1 MAGTSID
8 MSKVKQLLQLKQSGM
23 SNRQIAKTLGI
34 SRDKANEF
42 VKQAESDPLGVE
54 GLLKLDDPV
63 LDKRMHPGNPAY
75 TDERMEEFLR
85 LLPDF
90 VEQLSR
96 KHVTR
101 QIVWEDYKRIHPD
114 GYERS
119 QFFYHLS
126 QNLKAQ
132 KAPTSVLHH
141 EPGLELYVDFAGDTL
156 SYIDIETGE
165 MIKVQTFVSTLAC
178 TDYAFVLC
186 VPSQD
191 SVEDRRTRSRL
202 IRKFYFHWMARH
214 EDRKVFNKTLN
225 DYIHIKYISVNET
238 AGHASLRYLSTLAV
252 LQLDAILP
260 NAVLKDSKP
269 ANTRTKNQKGFKRML
284 IMEYNCPAIGMVR
297 LTVGQKASDD
307 SKVQYCIT
315 AIDVH
320 S

>member
-1 MAGTSID
+1 MKGIYFEEKGLA
-8 MSKVKQLLQLKQSGM
+8 LLKQRGITKSEFARRMGIQ
-23 SNRQIAKTLGI
+23 RQNVNVLFKTNNLEIIA
-34 SRDKANEF
+34 RA
-42 VKQAESDPLGVE
+42 AE
-54 GLLKLDDPV
+54 V
-63 LDKRMHPGNPAY
+63 LDVPLA
-75 TDERMEEFLR
+75 
-85 LLPDF
+85 LL
-90 VEQLSR
+90 V
-96 KHVTR
+96 
-101 QIVWEDYKRIHPD
+101 
-114 GYERS
+114 G
-119 QFFYHLS
+119 
-126 QNLKAQ
+126 
-132 KAPTSVLHH
+132 
-141 EPGLELYVDFAGDTL
+141 YVDEPDVCDL
-156 SYIDIETGE
+156 PIIESCISE
-165 MIKVQTFVSTLAC
+165 KSD
-178 TDYAFVLC
+178 DYLEIRPED
-186 VPSQD
+186 VPVGD